1 MDGQWSAA
9 SSPVLCHEP
18 MCEDS
23 PRHPLIPP
31 ESTMNAVHLDIA
43 AVAEAAYGAT
53 TAAAAFTV
61 PGQPQPLAELTVA
74 QLEWVGGAGAS
85 NSFY

>member
-18 MCEDS
+18 VREDS

-43 AVAEAAYGAT
+43 AVTEAANGKSTSAASSVLGT
-53 TAAAAFTV
+53 T
-61 PGQPQPLAELTVA
+61 QSLAELPVV
-74 QLEWVGGAGAS
+74 QLEMVGGGFGS
-85 NSFY
+85 TSFY